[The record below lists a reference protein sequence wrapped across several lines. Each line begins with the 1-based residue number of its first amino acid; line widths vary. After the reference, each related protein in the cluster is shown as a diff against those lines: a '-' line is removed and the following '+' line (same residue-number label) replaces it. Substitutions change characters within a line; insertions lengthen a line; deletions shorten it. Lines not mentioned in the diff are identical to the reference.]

1 VDAVDFKAFVFNMK
15 KELRDY
21 QQNLT
26 DLILFKLPTVQKLC
40 IQLSTGGGK
49 TVIFTHL
56 TKELNDYTLILV
68 DSEDLVSQT
77 FKTFA
82 NIGLDVATFE
92 SKNTIFPNNKI
103 VVSMAQTLFNR
114 VKRKP
119 YLIEHFKYLIV
130 DECHVWIF
138 NKLFE
143 YLPNAKILGFT
154 ATPVRL
160 RRYKYF
166 HCNECETDKEFYK
179 TEEVP
184 NCCGYEMKV
193 WTREETMSEIYQDI
207 AVGVGI
213 DYLIKNNFLV
223 DEELYTIQIDSSG
236 LKTDESGEFTNAS
249 IDEVYNNEKV
259 QLDILH
265 NYEEHCK
272 GKKTMIFTANTK
284 VNLLI
289 YELFLSS
296 GYENVKMYDSVN
308 STKKDRKP
316 FIDWFKRTDGAIL
329 FNVSCFTKGFDVED
343 VEAIILARPTAS
355 LSLFIQIAGR
365 GARITNKIMK
375 DRFIFIDGGG
385 NSDRFGMWSDPT
397 RDWEKIFWNGLK
409 PPKQLKEA
417 LDDINECTECG
428 WLKPKSEK
436 ECPNCGYIEEPLP
449 LTENE
454 TELVT
459 DKRTAKLKK
468 IIYPN
473 GEKIVNYC
481 LSIKED
487 VNFAFK
493 ILINQAFDMFVKH
506 EVTAG
511 NYQNTKINGN
521 LNKRLDKILGYPFVK
536 IIQSE
541 LPSKSNRTLNYLKVK
556 LINRLDEKYN
566 KVQ

>member
-1 VDAVDFKAFVFNMK
+1 MK
-15 KELRDY
+15 KTLRDY
-21 QQNLT
+21 QQTLT
-26 DLILFKLPTVQKLC
+26 DTILFKLPTVQKLC

-77 FKTFA
+77 FKTFQS
-82 NIGLDVATFE
+82 IGLDVATFE

-114 VKRKP
+114 VKKKP
-119 YLIEHFKYLIV
+119 HLIEHFKYLIV

-143 YLPNAKILGFT
+143 FLPNAKILGFT

-179 TEEVP
+179 TEEP
-184 NCCGYEMKV
+184 PMCCGYDMKV

-223 DEELYTIQIDSSG
+223 DEELYTIDIDGSG

-249 IDEVYNNEKV
+249 IDEVYNNKQV

-265 NYEEHCK
+265 NYEERCK
-272 GKKTMIFTANTK
+272 DKKTMIFTANTK
-284 VNLLI
+284 VNKLI
-289 YELFLSS
+289 FDLFLDN

-316 FIDWFKRTDGAIL
+316 FIDWFKKTDGAIL
-329 FNVSCFTKGFDVED
+329 LNVSCFTKGFDVED
-343 VEAIILARPTAS
+343 VESIILARPTAS
-355 LSLFIQIAGR
+355 LSLFVQIAGR

-409 PPKQLKEA
+409 PPKQMKEQ
-417 LDDINECTECG
+417 LDDINECQECG
-428 WLKPKSEK
+428 WLKQKSEK
-436 ECPNCGYIEEPLP
+436 ECPNCGYVEEVPP
-449 LTENE
+449 PKDDEPE
-454 TELVT
+454 IVS
-459 DKRTAKLKK
+459 DKRTAKIKK
-468 IIYPN
+468 VVYPN
-473 GEKIVNYC
+473 GEKIVKYC

-493 ILINQAFDMFVKH
+493 ILINQVFDMFVKH

-511 NYQNTKINGN
+511 TYAKSKRDGSLEQ
-521 LNKRLDKILGYPFVK
+521 RLDKILGYPFVK

-556 LINRLDEKYN
+556 LKTRLDEKYN
-566 KVQ
+566 KV

>member
-1 VDAVDFKAFVFNMK
+1 MK
-15 KELRDY
+15 KQLRDY
-21 QQNLT
+21 QKELL
-26 DLILFKLPTVQKLC
+26 DEILYKLPEVNSLC
-40 IQLSTGGGK
+40 VQLSTGGGK

-68 DSEDLVSQT
+68 DSEDLVLQT

-92 SKNTIFPNNKI
+92 SKNTIFPNNKV

-114 VKRKP
+114 AKRKP
-119 YLIEHFKYLIV
+119 NLIGHFKYLIV

-138 NKLFE
+138 NKLFD

-166 HCNECETDKEFYK
+166 HCNECECNKEFYK
-179 TEEVP
+179 TEENP
-184 NCCGYEMKV
+184 TCCGYEMKV
-193 WTREETMSEIYQDI
+193 WTREETMSEIYQDV

-223 DEELYTIQIDSSG
+223 DEELYTIEIDNSG
-236 LKTDESGEFTNAS
+236 LKTDESGEFTNSS
-249 IDEVYNNEKV
+249 IEEVYSNKEV

-265 NYEEHCK
+265 NYQEHCEN
-272 GKKTMIFTANTK
+272 KKTMIFTANTK
-284 VNLLI
+284 INLLI
-289 YELFLSS
+289 YELFKDN

-316 FIDWFKRTDGAIL
+316 FIDWFKQTEGAIL
-329 FNVSCFTKGFDVED
+329 LNVSCFTKGFDVED

-397 RDWEKIFWNGLK
+397 RDWEKIFWEGLK
-409 PPKQLKEA
+409 PPKQTKEQ
-417 LDDINECTECG
+417 LDDINECDECG
-428 WLKPKSEK
+428 WLKQKSEK
-436 ECPNCGYIEEPLP
+436 ECPNCGYIEEIPP
-449 LTENE
+449 PKYDEPEIVN
-454 TELVT
+454 
-459 DKRTAKLKK
+459 DKRTAKIKK
-468 IIYPN
+468 LVYPS

-493 ILINQAFDMFVKH
+493 ILINQTFDMFVKH
-506 EVTAG
+506 EVNQAS
-511 NYQNTKINGN
+511 YFKSINNGKLEEK
-521 LNKRLDKILGYPFVK
+521 LNKILGYPFVK

-556 LINRLDEKYN
+556 LKQKLDERYN
-566 KVQ
+566 KV

>member
-1 VDAVDFKAFVFNMK
+1 MK

-21 QQNLT
+21 QKNLT
-26 DLILFKLPTVQKLC
+26 DTILFKLPTVQKLC

-77 FKTFA
+77 YKTFL

-119 YLIEHFKYLIV
+119 KLIEHFKYLIV

-143 YLPNAKILGFT
+143 FLPNAKILGFT
-154 ATPVRL
+154 ATPIRL

-166 HCNECETDKEFYK
+166 HCNECDTDKDFYK
-179 TEEVP
+179 TEDP
-184 NCCGYEMKV
+184 PTCCGYDMKV
-193 WTREETMSEIYQDI
+193 WTREETMSDIYQDI

-223 DEELYTIQIDSSG
+223 DEELYTIDIDSSG

-249 IDEVYNNEKV
+249 IDEVYNNKKV

-289 YELFLSS
+289 YELFKEN
-296 GYENVKMYDSVN
+296 GYENVKIYDSVN

-316 FIDWFKRTDGAIL
+316 FIEWFKKTEGAIL

-409 PPKQLKEA
+409 PPKQMKEQ
-417 LDDINECTECG
+417 LDDIKECDECG
-428 WLKPKSEK
+428 WLKQKSEK
-436 ECPNCGYIEEPLP
+436 ECPNCGYIEEPP
-449 LTENE
+449 PTKDDEPE
-454 TELVT
+454 IIS
-459 DKRTAKLKK
+459 DKRTAKIKK
-468 IIYPN
+468 VVYPN

-493 ILINQAFDMFVKH
+493 ILINQVFDMFVKH
-506 EVTAG
+506 EVTAATYAKSKRDG
-511 NYQNTKINGN
+511 SLEER
-521 LNKRLDKILGYPFVK
+521 LNKILGFPFVK
-536 IIQSE
+536 IIQSN

-556 LINRLDEKYN
+556 LKTRLDEKYN